1 MTWNDGIEYTMKMR
15 NMMKQVMMM
24 NWRSE
29 EQDEEYSR
37 AIVESVEM
45 KLLGGLVGVNDENE
59 TLISRLKCDASNIS
73 ISWC

>member
-37 AIVESVEM
+37 AIVELVEM
-45 KLLGGLVGVNDENE
+45 KLLRGLVGVKDEKE
-59 TLISRLKCDASNIS
+59 TLISKLKCDASNIS